1 MFFLF
6 NLKKK
11 LIIDYLRSSS
21 PEGLLK
27 KGEKK
32 VIPAFKS
39 ASAKSSY
46 YKKLLKEA
54 GVNAQ
59 QIKDIDSF
67 KKLVPV
73 IDKKIF
79 QEPLSDLCLQGKLN
93 KLQAIS
99 VSSGFSRE
107 FSYSLSSKE
116 ELGKMPFFCDFF
128 LDYNFHTQ
136 KKKTLLI
143 NCLGMGVKVYT
154 NLALA
159 ETSVRPDSVLTI
171 IKKALPYFKQFII
184 VGNAYFLKRVAEDI
198 AQSNI
203 NLSSKALHLL
213 MGEDW
218 FPENYRTYLASLLG
232 HNFTRLE
239 EGVIAANFG
248 ISELGLSL
256 FQETKEIIQIRRLAF
271 ENKAFREALFGADKK
286 ACPAF
291 FQYNPLEI
299 FLEEI
304 KGSLVFTI
312 LRKDALIPLLRYDSK
327 DKGKI
332 IPYCHLAKTLK
343 NFHYEKHLPEFK
355 LPLVA
360 VFGRKDRVL
369 NIEGIDITPEE
380 IKEALYSDFEAA
392 ALTTGYFRMSNEN
405 NMLKLEVQLKEG
417 REPDARLENKFREAI
432 KKHAKTDCFLL
443 LYPYEKFPYGMG
455 LIYEQKFKYI

>member
-1 MFFLF
+1 MIFLF

-11 LIIDYLRSSS
+11 LIIDYLKSSS
-21 PEGLLK
+21 PESLLK
-27 KGEKK
+27 KGEKG

-39 ASAKSSY
+39 AGAKCSY
-46 YKKLLKEA
+46 YKKLLEEA
-54 GVNAQ
+54 GVDIR

-79 QEPLSDLCLQGKLN
+79 QEPLSDLCFHGKID

-99 VSSGFSRE
+99 VSSGFSRD

-116 ELGKMPFFCDFF
+116 ELKKIFFYCDFL
-128 LDYNFHTQ
+128 LDYNLHTQ
-136 KKKTLLI
+136 KNKTLFI

-154 NLALA
+154 SLSLA
-159 ETSVRPDSVLTI
+159 ETSVRPDSVLAI
-171 IKKALPYFKQFII
+171 IKKASPYFKQFII
-184 VGNAYFLKRVAEDI
+184 VGNAYFLKKVAEDI
-198 AQSNI
+198 AQSSI

-218 FPENYRTYLASLLG
+218 FPENYRSYLSGLLG
-232 HNFTRLE
+232 HEADLPQR
-239 EGVIAANFG
+239 GIISASFG

-256 FQETKEIIQIRRLAF
+256 FQETKETIQIRRLAF
-271 ENKAFREALFGADKK
+271 ENKAFREALFGEGIKI
-286 ACPAF
+286 CPAF
-291 FQYNPLEI
+291 FQYNPLAI

-304 KGSLVFTI
+304 EESLVFTI
-312 LRKDALIPLLRYDSK
+312 LRKDALIPLLRYDSR

-332 IPYCHLAKTLK
+332 IPYRHLEKILK
-343 NFHYEKHLPEFK
+343 NFHYEKYLPEFK

-360 VFGRKDRVL
+360 VFGRKDKVL
-369 NIEGIDITPEE
+369 NINGIDITPEE

-405 NMLKLEVQLKEG
+405 NILKLEVQLKEAKVPS
-417 REPDARLENKFREAI
+417 EKIENKFKEAM
-432 KKHAKTDCFLL
+432 KKYVKIDFSLL